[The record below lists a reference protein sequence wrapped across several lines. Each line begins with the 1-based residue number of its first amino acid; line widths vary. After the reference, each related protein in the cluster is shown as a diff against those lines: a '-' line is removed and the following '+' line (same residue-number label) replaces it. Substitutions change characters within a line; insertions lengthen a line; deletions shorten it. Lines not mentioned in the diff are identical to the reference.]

1 MSAFRRVL
9 IPAFLVP
16 LTALWALAGFQCA
29 SAPAAGSGPP
39 RDAAPPEA
47 RTAVAR
53 VDLPAAGDETAP
65 PAAKDA
71 LEAIMAAYPGRFESV
86 EPVDGD
92 WTIAGDG
99 IRFFWAGGRLL
110 PASELPR
117 LARRSPH
124 PFYRYPAVQP
134 PVPDYAAEAK
144 TEIRSRIERREKS
157 PPARPPG
164 FFNYLWR
171 AYDKRSA
178 ERRTQGLIVLGK
190 PVRVSVAIVP
200 ALEAIDA
207 EIARASRSDPALRAF
222 VSSIREL
229 SGFYWRTIADTGS
242 LSFHSY
248 GAAVDVIAR
257 NPGNRETYWL
267 WARERDPD
275 WFARPLSAR
284 LQPPPAFVAIFEK
297 HGFVWGGKWFF
308 YDTLHFEYRPEILI
322 LNGIP
327 VEPPP
332 AR

>member
-1 MSAFRRVL
+1 MSAFRSAF

-16 LTALWALAGFQCA
+16 LAAIWTFAGFQCA
-29 SAPAAGSGPP
+29 SAPAAESGP
-39 RDAAPPEA
+39 RIDAAPPEERA
-47 RTAVAR
+47 AVAR
-53 VDLPAAGDETAP
+53 ADVAAAREDAASPAARDV
-65 PAAKDA
+65 
-71 LEAIMAAYPGRFESV
+71 LEAIRAAYPGRFESV

-92 WTIAGDG
+92 WTIAGG
-99 IRFFWAGGRLL
+99 GVRFFWAGGRLL

-124 PFYRYPAVQP
+124 PFYRYPAEQP
-134 PVPDYAAEAK
+134 PVPDYTAEMQS
-144 TEIRSRIERREKS
+144 EIRTRIERREKN
-157 PPARPPG
+157 PPARHPG

-171 AYDKRSA
+171 AYDRKSA
-178 ERRTQGLIVLGK
+178 ERRTQGLMFLGK

-207 EIARASRSDPALRAF
+207 EIAHASRSDPALKAF

-229 SGFYWRTIADTGS
+229 SGFYWRTIADTES

-257 NPGNRETYWL
+257 NPGRRETYWL

-275 WFARPLSAR
+275 WFARPLSSR

-308 YDTLHFEYRPEILI
+308 YDTLHFEYRPEILV
-322 LNGIP
+322 LNGLP